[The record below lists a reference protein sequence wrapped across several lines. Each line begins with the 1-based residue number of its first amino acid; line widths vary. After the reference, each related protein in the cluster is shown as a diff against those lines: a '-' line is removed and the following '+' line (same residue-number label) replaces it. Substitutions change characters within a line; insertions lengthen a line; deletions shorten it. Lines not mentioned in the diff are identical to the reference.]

1 MLNKKFLSLL
11 SVSLLLAPLAMANEA
26 EVESKLKSLY
36 PKTQFDGIKST
47 PLPGIYEVM
56 MGRNIAYVNEQG
68 RYFIFGALYDME
80 TQKDLTSERREQ
92 LDKVEFKDLPFKD
105 SIKVVKGNGGKGKRE
120 FALFTDPDCPF
131 CKRLEETLAGMDN
144 YTVHIFMYPLE
155 SIHPNAP
162 KVAESIWCSKD
173 RKKAWYDYMLLEKQP
188 VDKKCD
194 NPIERNVQLG
204 ANFGMNGTPSM
215 IHIDGLKG
223 SGAMSRVKLEQWLGE
238 M

>member
-1 MLNKKFLSLL
+1 
-11 SVSLLLAPLAMANEA
+11 
-26 EVESKLKSLY
+26 
-36 PKTQFDGIKST
+36 
-47 PLPGIYEVM
+47 
-56 MGRNIAYVNEQG
+56 
-68 RYFIFGALYDME
+68 
-80 TQKDLTSERREQ
+80 
-92 LDKVEFKDLPFKD
+92 
-105 SIKVVKGNGGKGKRE
+105 
-120 FALFTDPDCPF
+120 
-131 CKRLEETLAGMDN
+131 MDN

-215 IHIDGLKG
+215 IHIDGRKG

>member
-11 SVSLLLAPLAMANEA
+11 SVSLLLPPLAMANEA

-80 TQKDLTSERREQ
+80 QQKDLTSERREQ

-162 KVAESIWCSKD
+162 RVAESIWCSKD

-215 IHIDGLKG
+215 IHIDGRKG